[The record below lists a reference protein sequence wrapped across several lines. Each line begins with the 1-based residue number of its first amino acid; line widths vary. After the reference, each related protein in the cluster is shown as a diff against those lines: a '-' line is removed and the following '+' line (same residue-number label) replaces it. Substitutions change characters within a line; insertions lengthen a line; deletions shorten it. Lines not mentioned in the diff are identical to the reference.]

1 MTTGGQS
8 ISDRL
13 SAAQHT
19 IVGSDLSKS
28 VLKASTTELMGPKKK
43 HLDYLTSLA
52 ANPNINIVE
61 LADEIVDRTKTNK
74 WVVVFKALIT
84 AHHLTCFGHER
95 FLQHL
100 ASRNTLF
107 NLSTFTDKSGVQ
119 GYDMSTYIRKYAR
132 YLNEKAISYRVVAY
146 DFTRIKRGKE
156 SGQLKMLTSEKL
168 LKTLPVIQQQLDSLL
183 DFDADVNELTN
194 AVINAAFLMI
204 FKDLIRLFACY
215 NDGIINLLEK
225 FFEMKKAEC
234 KIGLDLYKKFLSRT
248 TKVSSLLKIAEQVG
262 IDKGEIP
269 DLTKAPSSLLDA
281 LEQHIASLEK
291 KKSSKTSTPVHLP
304 AVKSPVSNLSTIS
317 KDAVQSAVADEEA
330 VFSKL
335 KPVETLSAAP
345 QTDYASSDLHNLD
358 LLTSSPTKHP
368 QSSANDIDLFALGG
382 FGESAVTSQQTN
394 WSDTANIFDSNNLLT
409 PVNINTPQQSQ
420 TQSGSQQSSSGNSL
434 SIENL
439 IANLNV
445 SQNQQANLQFTPVS
459 QPKLTGGFNFQNNV
473 TQPNTMMPM
482 SQLRMSN
489 AQTMF
494 NQQPFMGMQ
503 QPMMYNGGNM
513 VPFGG
518 NMQQQQLFQQNQNQ
532 TTQSQMMMRGNMVGN
547 NQFQNQSQQ
556 QFNPNSNNPF
566 M

>member
-28 VLKASTTELMGPKKK
+28 VLKASTSELMGPKKK

-52 ANPNINIVE
+52 ANRNINIVE
-61 LADEIVDRTKTNK
+61 LADEIVDRTKSNK

-100 ASRNTLF
+100 ASRNIVF
-107 NLSTFTDKSGVQ
+107 NLSNFTDKSGVQ
-119 GYDMSTYIRKYAR
+119 GYDMSTYIRKYAK
-132 YLNEKAISYRVVAY
+132 YLNEKAISYRIVAY

-183 DFDADVNELTN
+183 EFDANVNELTN

-234 KIGLDLYKKFLSRT
+234 KVGLDLYKKFLSRT
-248 TKVSSLLKIAEQVG
+248 TKVSSLLKVAEQVG

-304 AVKSPVSNLSTIS
+304 AAKSPVSNLTTIS

-335 KPVETLSAAP
+335 KPLGSAPAAP
-345 QTDYASSDLHNLD
+345 QTVSASSDLQNLD
-358 LLTSSPTKHP
+358 LLTNSPAKQP
-368 QSSANDIDLFALGG
+368 QSSENDLDLFALGG
-382 FGESAVTSQQTN
+382 FGESAVNSQQSN
-394 WSDTANIFDSNNLLT
+394 WSDTADIFDSNNLLT
-409 PVNINTPQQSQ
+409 PVNLNAQQQSQ
-420 TQSGSQQSSSGNSL
+420 NQLGNQQQSSSGNSL

-445 SQNQQANLQFTPVS
+445 GQNQQANLQFNPVS
-459 QPKLTGGFNFQNNV
+459 QPKLTGGSNFQNSV
-473 TQPNTMMPM
+473 TQPTTMMQMQQP
-482 SQLRMSN
+482 RMTN
-489 AQTMF
+489 TQTIF
-494 NQQPFMGMQ
+494 NQQPFIGMQ

-513 VPFGG
+513 APFGG
-518 NMQQQQLFQQNQNQ
+518 MMQQQQLFPQNQ
-532 TTQSQMMMRGNMVGN
+532 TSQPQMMMRGNMIGN